1 VNILL
6 LYPAFPPTFWS
17 YSYALKFIGR
27 KAVSPPLGLLTVAA
41 LLPPEFSVRLIDLNV
56 SRLRDRDL
64 AWADYAFVSAMAVQE
79 PTARRLIARCQ
90 SAGLP
95 VVAGG
100 PLFTSQPAQFPEV
113 EHLVLNEA
121 ELTLPPFLKDLQA
134 GHPQRV
140 YSTTEFADV
149 TRSPLPR
156 FELADLRRYAT
167 MPLQYSR
174 GCPFACEFCDVTTL
188 FGHRPRLKTAPQ
200 ITAELDRLRQ
210 LRWNDSVFFVD
221 DNLVGNKR
229 YLMSELLPALIAW
242 QKTAPPLPFSS
253 QASINVADD
262 PQLLQLLSR
271 AGFSA
276 LFVGI
281 ETPDSDTLASCDKN
295 QNTKRDLLADVH
307 RIQAAGIQVQG
318 GFILGFD
325 SDHPSI
331 FQRQIDFIQ
340 SSGIV
345 TAMVGLLQAL
355 PGTKLHQRLK
365 LLNRVRDAGTG
376 DNVAGATNIVPVMEP
391 HLLRQGYFHVLRT
404 LYSPKGYYARLRNYL
419 RAYKAPRPRR
429 SPRVNPR
436 MQFQYLHAFVRACLL
451 LGVLGRER
459 FHYWYTLL
467 WTLWHRP
474 RMLPTTVYLA
484 ILGYHYRQICRRFL
498 PARAI

>member
-6 LYPAFPPTFWS
+6 LYPQFPPTFWS

-27 KAVSPPLGLLTVAA
+27 RAVSPPLGLLTVAA
-41 LLPPEFSVRLIDLNV
+41 LLPPHFNVRLVDLNV
-56 SRLRDRDL
+56 TRLRDRDL
-64 AWADYAFVSAMAVQE
+64 AWADYAFISAMGVQQH
-79 PTARRLIARCQ
+79 TARALIARCQ
-90 SAGLP
+90 AANLP

-100 PLFTSQPAQFPEV
+100 PLFTSQPNAFPEV
-113 EHLVLNEA
+113 DHLVLNEA
-121 ELTLPPFLKDLQA
+121 EITLPPFLKDLEA
-134 GHPQRV
+134 GTLQRL
-140 YSTTEFADV
+140 YSTTEVADL

-156 FELADLRRYAT
+156 FELADLRRYAV

-174 GCPFACEFCDVTTL
+174 GCPFDCDFCDVTNL
-188 FGHRPRLKTAPQ
+188 FGHRPRLKTSSQ
-200 ITAELDRLRQ
+200 VTAELDRLRD
-210 LRWNDSVFFVD
+210 LCWRDSVFFVD
-221 DNLVGNKR
+221 DNLVGNKN
-229 YLMSELLPALIAW
+229 YLKTELLPTLIDWRKHARH
-242 QKTAPPLPFSS
+242 LPFNS

-262 PQLLQLLSR
+262 PELLSLLSR
-271 AGFSA
+271 AGFA
-276 LFVGI
+276 TLFIGI
-281 ETPDSDTLASCDKN
+281 ETPDTASLASCNKR
-295 QNTKRDLLADVH
+295 QNTHRDLLADIH

-318 GFILGFD
+318 GFIIGFD
-325 SDHPSI
+325 SDKPSI

-365 LLNRVRDAGTG
+365 ALNRVHDHSSG
-376 DNVAGATNIVPVMEP
+376 DNVAGATNIVPLMEP
-391 HLLRQGYFHVLRT
+391 LLLKQGYFRVLRT
-404 LYSPKGYYARLRNYL
+404 LYAPKGYYARLRTFL
-419 RAYKAPRPRR
+419 RAYKTPRTTASRER
-429 SPRVNPR
+429 F
-436 MQFQYLHAFVRACLL
+436 QFQHLHAFLRANLY

-498 PARAI
+498 PAGAP

>member
-6 LYPAFPPTFWS
+6 LYPQFPPTFWS

-41 LLPPEFSVRLIDLNV
+41 LLPPHFSVRLVDLNV
-56 SRLRDRDL
+56 TRLRDRDL

-79 PTARRLIARCQ
+79 PTARRLIARCKA
-90 SAGLP
+90 AGLP
-95 VVAGG
+95 IVAGG
-100 PLFTSQPAQFPEV
+100 PLFTSQPDQFPEV
-113 EHLVLNEA
+113 DHLVLNEG
-121 ELTLPPFLKDLQA
+121 ELTLPPFLEDLQA
-134 GHPQRV
+134 GHPRRG

-149 TRSPLPR
+149 RRSPLPR
-156 FELADLRRYAT
+156 FELADLRRYAM

-174 GCPFACEFCDVTTL
+174 GCPFDCEFCDVTAL
-188 FGHRPRLKTAPQ
+188 FGHHPRLKTAEQ
-200 ITAELDRLRQ
+200 LTAELDRLRE

-229 YLMSELLPALIAW
+229 YLKTELLPALIQW
-242 QKTAPPLPFSS
+242 QHGARPLPFNS

-262 PQLLQLLSR
+262 PELLGLLSH
-271 AGFSA
+271 AGFST

-281 ETPDSDTLASCDKN
+281 ETPDLDTLTSCNKN

-345 TAMVGLLQAL
+345 TAMVGLLQAI

-365 LLNRVRDAGTG
+365 LLDRVRDQSSG
-376 DNVAGATNIVPVMEP
+376 DNVAGTTNIIPVMEP
-391 HLLRQGYFHVLRT
+391 QVLRQGYFQVLRT
-404 LYSPKGYYARLRNYL
+404 LYSPKGYYARLRTFL
-419 RAYKAPRPRR
+419 RTYK
-429 SPRVNPR
+429 SPRVNNR
-436 MQFQYLHAFVRACLL
+436 MQFQYLHAFVRANFV

-467 WTLWHRP
+467 WTLFHRP

-498 PARAI
+498 PTRAT